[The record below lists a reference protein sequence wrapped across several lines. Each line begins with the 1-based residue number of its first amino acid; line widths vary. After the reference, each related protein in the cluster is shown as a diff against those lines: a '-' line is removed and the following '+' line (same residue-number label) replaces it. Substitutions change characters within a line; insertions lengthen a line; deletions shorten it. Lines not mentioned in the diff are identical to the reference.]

1 MYVTT
6 NSHKNL
12 HAHFRNL
19 QKMRKVAERFAQ
31 KLQEVVPG
39 SRQSPGGEEAE
50 WGKFGAS
57 VRDVRI
63 GEMTLICFLFFY

>member
-1 MYVTT
+1 MNLKIKAKVMASG
-6 NSHKNL
+6 SHV
-12 HAHFRNL
+12 

-63 GEMTLICFLFFY
+63 GEMTLICLFLY